1 LKFDAVMERVTQRER
16 ERLTS
21 HGVWYDSNEET
32 LVAQLDAHIR
42 VLHGYDH
49 ALHLYVN
56 KQEIFVIN
64 YIDFFIAKH

>member
-1 LKFDAVMERVTQRER
+1 MKFDAVMERQSDRER

-21 HGVWYDSNEET
+21 HGVWNDRNKET

-49 ALHLYVN
+49 ALHLYVDI
-56 KQEIFVIN
+56 QEIFAI
-64 YIDFFIAKH
+64 